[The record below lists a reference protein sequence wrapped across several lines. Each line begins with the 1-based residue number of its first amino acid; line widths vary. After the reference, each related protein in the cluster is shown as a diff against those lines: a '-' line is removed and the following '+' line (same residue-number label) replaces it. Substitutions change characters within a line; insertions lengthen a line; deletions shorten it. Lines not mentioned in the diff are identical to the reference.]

1 MADLWESNG
10 GRKTPDELTEE
21 RVSSGETKITN
32 TDQIS
37 KSMQQYWKGSV
48 GLGVSFIFSEMW
60 NTPMIWT

>member
-37 KSMQQYWKGSV
+37 KSMQQY
-48 GLGVSFIFSEMW
+48 
-60 NTPMIWT
+60 